1 MQGMVLGQR
10 GAGDNLCFVY
20 QSGAEWADWRMAGVR
35 SSSLGG
41 RRCSDGREVSS
52 GRRTS
57 LIWQQQSRYSY
68 TDQRK
73 GG

>member
-1 MQGMVLGQR
+1 MVLGQR
-10 GAGDNLCFVY
+10 GSGGNLCWLR
-20 QSGAEWADWRMAGVR
+20 QSGAEQADWWKAGGK

-52 GRRTS
+52 GQRTS
-57 LIWQQQSRYSY
+57 LIWQQKSGYSY
-68 TDQRK
+68 RKQQK